1 MNKQI
6 GRVIS
11 VVLVMFLCLSSMNLS
26 WCTAYADET
35 RDGYTKIYTADDL
48 MAISSS
54 GRYVLMNDIDLT
66 SVGEW
71 TPIGTYNVTNL
82 LYTLKTPF
90 TGYFDGQGHTINGL
104 KIDYITAGTGSVSRY
119 FGLFGKAS
127 GATIENLKLSN
138 VNISVYTSS
147 SERSPYSVTG
157 LYVGAICGD
166 AGNSTIR
173 HCSTSGKVK
182 INVSFDGNKS
192 YSYTYEGYVGGLCG
206 SSGNLERCSSSASV
220 GTTLNYSG
228 SQSDT
233 YTVNSTAY
241 TGGLIG
247 YGGNITESFFSGSV
261 YTTNVPVKN
270 TGTNNVATS
279 GLMGRGLGSSSVITN
294 SYMSGSLSTS
304 GRYGCPK
311 NQIGLNCSIVNSY
324 SANSVDE
331 SETFSDYDF
340 DTVWVIR
347 DDSGYTLPQL
357 INNPIDPGY
366 TIEEIEVSTYPD
378 KISYYTTE
386 NIDVS
391 GGYITVYYRN
401 GLFETIPMRKGMVTD
416 EPFSETGIQNVLV
429 TYGEKTCTYQVN
441 VSQMPNIL
449 SMELLSPPDRTEFVR
464 GTAFDFTGC
473 RAIVYFDNNTT
484 KEIDVRAED
493 TTGGDINSLGT
504 QTIRYTYKDHYV
516 EFEVTVV
523 GVRPIG
529 IEISEL
535 PTKLEY
541 IEGEALDLSGLVVKE
556 VYNNGDKVTI
566 TDYSVSG
573 FTGEIGTQTITVTY
587 NDFTASFDVTVR
599 EKSLTSIA
607 VTSAPL
613 KTEYVQGQPLD
624 TTGMVVT
631 ATYDNGTSEAVTDYT
646 VGPMSTEVGIQQVEI
661 SYGGMS
667 TYIIVKIIQK
677 ELLSIS
683 IESLPDKTTYAE
695 DEDFKTDGLVVCAN
709 YNDDSSV
716 PIDDYTLSGID
727 TSTIGEKE
735 AIVFYNGKTATF
747 TYTVIEKVL
756 EYISVSE
763 PEKTIYIEGE
773 EFDPTGMIVTAY
785 YNNGKYYEVED
796 YTVIGYTGTP
806 GTNVITVTYGDQS
819 FSFPVNVYTP
829 ASEWTLLLA
838 PTCTEPGTKVLYDIS
853 GTVVLKVEAID
864 ALGHTVVEDAGH
876 AATCLEDGLTDGSHC
891 STCGLV
897 FEEQEVIPAT
907 GHTPASE
914 WTTVLEPTCTEDGTQ
929 VKYCVTCGQVV
940 ETQPKSAVGHRPVID
955 EEVPATCTSSG
966 ATSGTHCEV
975 CGLVLTAPTVIPPLG
990 HVWSSGTVTAQ
1001 PTCTTP
1007 GTKTFT
1013 CLRCSEQ
1020 KTETILALDH
1030 DFEEEWTIDK
1040 EPTCTEDGS
1049 KSHHCTRCDVVN
1061 DVTVIRHLGHSFTNY
1076 ISNNDA
1082 TCTEDGTKTAKCD
1095 RCEETSTITDVG
1107 SAMGHMAVTDPAVP
1121 AKCTETGLTEGSHCS
1136 VCGIVLVAQTIVPA
1150 LGHSLNHVEAASAT
1164 CETEGNVEYW
1174 SCGTCGHYYSNSDA
1188 STEITIADTVIPA
1201 TGHVHITG
1209 TESKAPSCETVG
1221 NIAYWT
1227 CEDCGKIFSDA
1238 EATTVITLADTV
1250 IPATGHIHL
1259 TATEAVSPTCETAGN
1274 TAYWTCEDCG
1284 KIFSDAEATTV
1295 ITLTDTVIPATG
1307 HVHLTATEAVSPT
1320 CETAGNTA
1328 YWTCEDCGK
1337 IFSDA
1342 GATTVITLADTVI
1355 PATGHVHL
1363 TATEA
1368 VSPTCET
1375 AGNTAYWTCED
1386 CGKTF
1391 SDATATAV
1399 IALADTVIPATGHVH
1414 LTATEAT
1421 SPTCESAGNIAY
1433 WICEDCRKLF
1443 SDAAAT
1449 AVITLADTVIPATGH
1464 VHLTAT
1470 EAHQATCSAAGNIAY
1485 WTCDACGKLFA
1496 DAEGTTVITTEDT
1509 VIAID
1514 PDAHAWGDW
1523 HVTVEPKC
1531 ETEGEE
1537 TRVCTYDNSHFETRP
1552 VPALGHD
1559 WDEGIVIKEPT
1570 YWEEGLMLYTCRHD
1584 PSHTYTEV
1592 IPMLEKPSENE
1603 IIRISGPNRSATA
1616 IKAAEHLKEKNGIE
1630 KFESIIIASGTGFPD
1645 ALSASYLAY
1654 KKDGPILLVDN
1665 SSISTVSDYVNENLA
1680 DNGTVY
1686 IVGGKG
1692 AVPLTVDENIIAVHG
1707 DGAILRLAGS
1717 NRYTTNI
1724 LVLNEAGVDGEDM
1737 LVASGTGFADA
1748 LSASAAKRPIL
1759 LVGASLS
1766 SDQIKYL
1773 SDNAGKLTG
1782 KYYVIG
1788 GKGAVSLEIEN
1799 VIGGYGTV
1807 KRVSGSNRYAT
1818 SIAVAD
1824 EFFPGNVSTVVIAN
1838 GMNFPDGL
1846 SGGPIAAA
1854 YDAPLVL
1861 VVDKTYAH
1869 AVSLFKNKGS
1879 FRLIIMGGTGVIADA
1894 TAEQIAYQ

>member
-1 MNKQI
+1 MKKRI
-6 GRVIS
+6 SRVIS
-11 VVLVMFLCLSSMNLS
+11 IVIALLLCVSSLDFSSM
-26 WCTAYADET
+26 TAYGDVPANAI
-35 RDGYTKIYTADDL
+35 KIYTADDL
-48 MAISSS
+48 KAMTSS
-54 GRYVLMNDIDLT
+54 GTYVLMNDINLT
-66 SVGEW
+66 SAGDW
-71 TPIGTYNVTNL
+71 TPIGTYDVTNL
-82 LYTLKTPF
+82 YYTLKTPF
-90 TGYFDGQGHTINGL
+90 TGYFDGQGHTISGL
-104 KIDYITAGTGSVSRY
+104 KINYTTEGTGTINRY
-119 FGLFGKAS
+119 FGLFGKAN
-127 GATIENLKLSN
+127 GATIKNLNLKD
-138 VNISVYTSS
+138 VNISVSTSS
-147 SERSPYSVTG
+147 ARAAYSITG
-157 LYVGAICGD
+157 LYAGAICGD
-166 AGNSTIR
+166 AGSSIIR
-173 HCSTSGKVK
+173 HCSTSGTVK
-182 INVSFDGNKS
+182 INVSFDGDKK
-192 YSYTYEGYVGGLCG
+192 YSYNYEGYVGGICG
-206 SSGNLERCSSSASV
+206 AGGNLIMCRSSASV
-220 GTTLNYSG
+220 GTTLNYIG
-228 SQSDT
+228 SWTDT

-261 YTTNVPVKN
+261 HTTNVPVKT
-270 TGTNNVATS
+270 TGTNHVATC
-279 GLMGRGLGSSSVITN
+279 GLMGYGLGSSSVITN

-304 GRYGCPK
+304 GRYSCPN

-324 SANSVDE
+324 SANSTSE
-331 SETFSDYDF
+331 NETFSDYDF
-340 DTVWVIR
+340 DIVWVIR
-347 DDSGYTLPQL
+347 DDGGYTLPQL

-366 TIEEIEVSTYPD
+366 TVEEIEVSTYPD

-386 NIDVS
+386 TLDVS

-416 EPFSETGIQNVLV
+416 EPFTETGIQSVLV
-429 TYGEKTCTYQVN
+429 TYGEKTCTYDVN

-449 SMELLSPPDRTEFVR
+449 SMELLSPPDKTEFVR
-464 GTAFDFTGC
+464 GTSFDFTGC
-473 RAIVYFDNNTT
+473 QAIVCFDNNTT
-484 KEIDVRAED
+484 KIIDINAED
-493 TTGGDINSLGT
+493 TTGGDINSIGV
-504 QTIRYTYKDHYV
+504 QTIRYTYKDYYV

-529 IEISEL
+529 IEVST
-535 PTKLEY
+535 PPSKLEY
-541 IEGEALDLSGLVVKE
+541 IEGEPLDLSGIEVKE
-556 VYNNGDKVTI
+556 VYNNGDKITI

-573 FTGEIGTQTITVTY
+573 FSGEIGDQTITIMY
-587 NDFTASFDVTVR
+587 NGFTTSFVVNVR
-599 EKSLTSIA
+599 AKSLTSIA

-613 KTEYVQGQPLD
+613 KTEYVQGQPFD
-624 TTGMVVT
+624 STGMVVT
-631 ATYDNGTSEAVTDYT
+631 ATYDNGTTEAVTDYT
-646 VGPMSTEVGIQQVEI
+646 VGPMPTEVGIQRVEI
-661 SYGGMS
+661 SYGGKT
-667 TYIIVKIIQK
+667 TYVVVKIVEK
-677 ELLSIS
+677 VLLSIS
-683 IESLPDKTTYAE
+683 IESLPDKTIYAE
-695 DEDFKTDGLVVCAN
+695 DEDFNANGLVVCAN

-716 PIDDYTLSGID
+716 PIDDYSLTGID
-727 TSTIGEKE
+727 TSTVGEKE
-735 AIVFYNGKTATF
+735 ATVFYNGKTATF
-747 TYTVIEKVL
+747 NYTVIAKVL

-763 PEKTIYIEGE
+763 PAKTIYVEGE
-773 EFDPTGMIVTAY
+773 EFDPTGMTVTAY
-785 YNNGKYYEVED
+785 YNNGKHYEVED
-796 YTVIGYTGTP
+796 YTVTGYSGTP

-829 ASEWTLLLA
+829 ASEWTILLA

-853 GTVVLKVEAID
+853 GTVVLKVETID
-864 ALGHTVVEDAGH
+864 ALGHTVVGDEGH
-876 AATCLEDGLTDGSHC
+876 PATCLEDGLTDGSHC

-914 WTTVLEPTCTEDGTQ
+914 WITVLEPTCTEDGTQ

-940 ETQPKSAVGHRPVID
+940 ETQPKSAVGHKPVID

-966 ATSGTHCEV
+966 TTSGTHCEV

-990 HVWSSGTVTAQ
+990 HVWSSGAVTTQ

-1007 GTKTFT
+1007 GVKTFT

-1040 EPTCTEDGS
+1040 EATCTEDGS
-1049 KSHHCTRCDVVN
+1049 KSHHCTRCDAVN

-1076 ISNNDA
+1076 VSNNDA

-1107 SAMGHMAVTDPAVP
+1107 SAKGHLVVTDPEVP

-1136 VCGIVLVAQTIVPA
+1136 VCGVVLVTQAIVPA
-1150 LGHSLNHVEAASAT
+1150 LGHSLNHVEAVSVA
-1164 CETEGNVEYW
+1164 CETEGNIEYW
-1174 SCGTCGHYYSNSDA
+1174 NCGTCGRYYSNLDA
-1188 STEITIADTVIPA
+1188 TIEITVGDTVIPA
-1201 TGHVHITG
+1201 TGHVHLMA
-1209 TESKAPSCETVG
+1209 TEANAPTCETAG
-1221 NIAYWT
+1221 NTAYWT
-1227 CEDCGKIFSDA
+1227 CEDCEKMFSDEA
-1238 EATTVITLADTV
+1238 ATTVITIADTV

-1259 TATEAVSPTCETAGN
+1259 TATEAVSPTCETAGK

-1284 KIFSDAEATTV
+1284 KIFSDEAATTV

-1307 HVHLTATEAVSPT
+1307 HL
-1320 CETAGNTA
+1320 
-1328 YWTCEDCGK
+1328 
-1337 IFSDA
+1337 
-1342 GATTVITLADTVI
+1342 
-1355 PATGHVHL
+1355 
-1363 TATEA
+1363 
-1368 VSPTCET
+1368 
-1375 AGNTAYWTCED
+1375 
-1386 CGKTF
+1386 
-1391 SDATATAV
+1391 
-1399 IALADTVIPATGHVH
+1399 
-1414 LTATEAT
+1414 
-1421 SPTCESAGNIAY
+1421 
-1433 WICEDCRKLF
+1433 
-1443 SDAAAT
+1443 
-1449 AVITLADTVIPATGH
+1449 
-1464 VHLTAT
+1464 HLTAT
-1470 EAHQATCSAAGNIAY
+1470 EAHPATCSATGNIAY

-1496 DAEGTTVITTEDT
+1496 DAEGTTVITADDT
-1509 VIAID
+1509 VVAID

-1523 HVTVEPKC
+1523 HVTAEPKC

-1537 TRVCTYDNSHFETRP
+1537 TRVCTFDNSHFETRP
-1552 VPALGHD
+1552 IEALGHD
-1559 WDEGIVIKEPT
+1559 WDDGVVIKEPT

-1584 PSHTYTEV
+1584 PTHTYTEI

-1616 IKAAEHLKEKNGIE
+1616 IKAAEHLREKNGIE

-1680 DNGTVY
+1680 ENGTVY

-1707 DGAILRLAGS
+1707 DEAILRLAGS
-1717 NRYTTNI
+1717 NRYATNI
-1724 LVLNEAGVDGEDM
+1724 LVLNEAGVDGED
-1737 LVASGTGFADA
+1737 LLIASGTGFADA

-1807 KRVSGSNRYAT
+1807 ERLSGNDRYAT

-1861 VVDKTYAH
+1861 LVDSTADH
-1869 AVSLFKNKGS
+1869 AKKLFKDKGA
-1879 FRLIIMGGTGVIADA
+1879 FRLIIMGGNGVISDG
-1894 TAEQIAYQ
+1894 TAEMIAYQ